1 MQCEFFHE
9 KKRQEARK
17 LPAVRAAQAP
27 NRGGESG
34 KKENFPVF
42 PVKNLHF
49 TGTGNRGRENFSVKN
64 LHLSAAETA
73 EKS

>member
-1 MQCEFFHE
+1 MYKYHTIQAFKLQREFFYE

-17 LPAVRAAQAP
+17 MPAVRAAQAP

-34 KKENFPVF
+34 EKENFLVF

-49 TGTGNRGRENFSVKN
+49 TGTGNRGR
-64 LHLSAAETA
+64 
-73 EKS
+73 